1 MSMINADNLQAG
13 QIQRKLQSKE
23 IILIKNEKSNH
34 QIWNHDISLIGQI
47 NTEGAQEIF
56 DGWAAYRVRAD
67 MVQNSPSPF
76 EVGRAFVHQYYTL
89 LHQAPH
95 LLHRFYS
102 TDSTFIHG
110 GVDRP
115 GNVEQPAVGPQ
126 DISRRITDLNLRDCH
141 AKIRQVD
148 SHPTIGDGVVV
159 QVTGELSNGG
169 EPMRRF
175 MQTFVLAPRSP
186 KKYYVQNDIFRY
198 QDEVFDDQS
207 DDDRESTNFG
217 ENSIT
222 DKVSIAGSTH
232 MQTAIPQPQQ
242 QTSQQDQQPPT
253 SSSTGAH
260 QVLSPRTQQSSTSSY
275 PGTTQTA
282 ATESL
287 PPRETTQH
295 QGENVNNNTGDSNV
309 VNGLP
314 SGEEGSSGV
323 DDHHPTADI
332 LNQDHQSGAQEQQHK
347 DNTQQNIPDTSS
359 VSATTSQQ
367 QQQQQKTSNIPESHT
382 SYAGVV
388 TKLNPAS
395 SSTTS
400 NVMPSRTQQANVPS
414 SSSTGARPTTQPNQQ
429 QLSQQPSSK
438 GQQNSGSGNTGMTR
452 SSTTIPTLNQQQT
465 RRGNDYGSGSGRN
478 FYSPRP
484 GQQIGRWSGD
494 GQDDSPDRRGG
505 GGGGNRR
512 TLTPNENQV
521 FVGSLPGDFTADILR
536 DFFSGYGP
544 VVDVRIFSP
553 QNADK
558 KNFGFV
564 VFEDSKPAQ
573 KVLEQQHVTCNG
585 YRLNV
590 EEKTQKKSTNQ
601 FAGTRI
607 GRNRPSFR
615 GSATGTGTLGRN
627 NNTNINSTRV
637 SGGNLKNGT
646 GGPNSVG
653 QQNDENLSD
662 TYNDQQYRK

>member
-1 MSMINADNLQAG
+1 MILD
-13 QIQRKLQSKE
+13 
-23 IILIKNEKSNH
+23 
-34 QIWNHDISLIGQI
+34 
-47 NTEGAQEIF
+47 
-56 DGWAAYRVRAD
+56 RVRAD

-89 LHQAPH
+89 LHQAPN

-232 MQTAIPQPQQ
+232 MQASTSQQ
-242 QTSQQDQQPPT
+242 QTQQSSQQDQQPPT
-253 SSSTGAH
+253 SSSTGVH

-275 PGTTQTA
+275 PGTAQTA

-295 QGENVNNNTGDSNV
+295 QVENVSNTTGDSNV
-309 VNGLP
+309 ANGLTID
-314 SGEEGSSGV
+314 EEGSY
-323 DDHHPTADI
+323 DAA
-332 LNQDHQSGAQEQQHK
+332 DHQSTLDNHSQDQQSGVQDQQQH
-347 DNTQQNIPDTSS
+347 IPDTLPT
-359 VSATTSQQ
+359 ASQQ
-367 QQQQQKTSNIPESHT
+367 PQKQTTTPESHT

-388 TKLNPAS
+388 TKSNPPL
-395 SSTTS
+395 SSTTTS
-400 NVMPSRTQQANVPS
+400 APLARTQPTNVPP
-414 SSSTGARPTTQPNQQ
+414 SSSTGVRPPAQSNQQ
-429 QLSQQPSSK
+429 QLSQQPTSR
-438 GQQNSGSGNTGMTR
+438 GQQNSGNGSGGFTR
-452 SSTTIPTLNQQQT
+452 PSTTIPPSNQQQA
-465 RRGNDYGSGSGRN
+465 RRGNDYGGGRN
-478 FYSPRP
+478 FYPPRQ

-494 GQDDSPDRRGG
+494 GQDDSPDRRGS
-505 GGGGNRR
+505 GGGNRR

-521 FVGSLPGDFTADILR
+521 FVGSLPPDFTADILR

-553 QNADK
+553 QNAEK

-573 KVLEQQHVTCNG
+573 KVLEQQHVTCKG

-590 EEKTQKKSTNQ
+590 EEKTQKKTANQ
-601 FAGTRI
+601 YGGTRI

-627 NNTNINSTRV
+627 NNANSNSIRPG
-637 SGGNLKNGT
+637 SGNLKNGS
-646 GGPNSVG
+646 GGTSSEG

-662 TYNDQQYRK
+662 NYNEQQYQK